1 MTTTALSHR
10 RFVNILLKFVL
21 AGANI
26 VVYDFLR
33 KEVSSDTAN
42 DYTFIYFMN
51 YLAHCFLSCS
61 DDNLLIGNMVADMIR
76 NKDLDNLDP
85 AIVKGVM
92 LHREIDSFTDNHPA
106 TRRTA
111 KLLHERHGKYA
122 PVVTDIFYDYILY
135 QNWGIYSDTPFDT
148 FKATVYHQIKSADL
162 IDLPE
167 KVQGSLGRMVEGNW
181 LDSYTTIR
189 GMDYV
194 FSRVALR
201 AKFDSNILTATRDLL
216 ELEEALDEGFHAF
229 FPDIQARV
237 KEFCGC

>member
-1 MTTTALSHR
+1 
-10 RFVNILLKFVL
+10 
-21 AGANI
+21 
-26 VVYDFLR
+26 
-33 KEVSSDTAN
+33 
-42 DYTFIYFMN
+42 MN

-92 LHREIDSFTDNHPA
+92 LHRVIDSFTDNHLA

-122 PVVTDIFYDYILY
+122 PVITDIFYDHILY
-135 QNWGIYSDTPFDT
+135 KNWDTYSDMTFES
-148 FKATVYHQIKSADL
+148 FKALAYHQINNADL
-162 IDLPE
+162 SGLPT
-167 KVQGSLGRMVEGNW
+167 KVQGSVLRMVEGNW
-181 LDSYTTIR
+181 LDSYTTIS

-201 AKFDSNILTATRDLL
+201 AKFDSNILTATKDLI
-216 ELEEALDEGFHAF
+216 ELEDALNEGFHAF
-229 FPDIQARV
+229 FPDMQARV
-237 KEFCGC
+237 SEFCGCWATLELEWNEETLEREFSLD